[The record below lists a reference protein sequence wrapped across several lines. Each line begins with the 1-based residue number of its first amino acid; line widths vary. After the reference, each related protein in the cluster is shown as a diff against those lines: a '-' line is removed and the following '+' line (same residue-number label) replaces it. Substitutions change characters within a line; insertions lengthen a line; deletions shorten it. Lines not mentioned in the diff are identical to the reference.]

1 MRPFS
6 RSRASQ
12 WLKVS
17 DRWLATDFL
26 LNQRAHGVKDDIDQ
40 GREKQAEPEAA
51 AEQLERVDDAF

>member
-26 LNQRAHGVKDDIDQ
+26 PNQRAHGVKDDIDQ
-40 GREKQAEPEAA
+40 GRKKQAEPEAA